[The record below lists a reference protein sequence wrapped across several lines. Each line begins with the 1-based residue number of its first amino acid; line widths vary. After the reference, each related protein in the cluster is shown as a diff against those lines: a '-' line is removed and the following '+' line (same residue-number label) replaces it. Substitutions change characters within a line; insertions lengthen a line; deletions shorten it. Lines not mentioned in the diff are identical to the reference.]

1 MDIQDVSLILEILDY
16 GRGVG
21 MYIVHSTCQVCVIL
35 PAQIAMMM
43 LILFQIAMMML
54 ILFQMFKEW
63 PISTQWPVRQF
74 SAFLQGMFSLSSLIA
89 GIVEVV

>member
-21 MYIVHSTCQVCVIL
+21 MYIVHSTCQVCVIR

-43 LILFQIAMMML
+43 LILFR
-54 ILFQMFKEW
+54 MFKEW
-63 PISTQWPVRQF
+63 PILNTVA
-74 SAFLQGMFSLSSLIA
+74 SARIFSLFARNVFLK
-89 GIVEVV
+89 

>member
-1 MDIQDVSLILEILDY
+1 MAEVSGCISFTVL
-16 GRGVG
+16 VK
-21 MYIVHSTCQVCVIL
+21 CVIL
-35 PAQIAMMM
+35 PA
-43 LILFQIAMMML
+43 QIAMMML

-63 PISTQWPVRQF
+63 PISTQWPVREF

>member
-43 LILFQIAMMML
+43 LILFQ
-54 ILFQMFKEW
+54 MFKEW
-63 PISTQWPVRQF
+63 PISTQWPVRQI

>member
-1 MDIQDVSLILEILDY
+1 MDMQGVSLNLEIWIMAEVSGCISFTVL
-16 GRGVG
+16 VK
-21 MYIVHSTCQVCVIL
+21 CVIL
-35 PAQIAMMM
+35 PA
-43 LILFQIAMMML
+43 QIAMMML

-63 PISTQWPVRQF
+63 PISTQWPVREF